1 MGKASPIPKLVAI
14 ATVALVAAALGGRD
28 VDLAWAA
35 GQGGAPPA
43 VSALLTTESTE
54 IDAEGVTRTSRF
66 QERFLRD
73 GGHVWIER
81 VYPAGIVANKAED
94 EHGVNLRIA
103 SRSYEHV
110 AGGAGASDVK
120 VALVSVQDET
130 IVDLAPSELGG
141 LGLSPRWAVASE
153 LVDLTRLVPAADAA
167 PAGGTW
173 YTRAPGAAAARD
185 YFRVLW
191 NPTLHLPLVI
201 ESGTTDG
208 RVKTRITV
216 EPAPLPASTVRPW
229 TRVGKFSHKDL
240 SDLED

>member
-1 MGKASPIPKLVAI
+1 VGKTSPIPQLLAI

-28 VDLAWAA
+28 VDRAWAA

-54 IDAEGVTRTSRF
+54 IDGEGVTRTSRF
-66 QERFLRD
+66 QERFIRD

-81 VYPAGIVANKAED
+81 VYPAGIVAKRAED

-103 SRSYEHV
+103 SRWYEHV
-110 AGGAGASDVK
+110 AGQIDVK

-141 LGLSPRWAVASE
+141 LGLSPRWSVASE
-153 LVDLTRLVPAADAA
+153 LVDLTRLVPAGDAA
-167 PAGGTW
+167 PAGGIW

-216 EPAPLPASTVRPW
+216 EPAPLAAGALRPW
-229 TRVGKFSHKDL
+229 TRVGKLSHKDL

>member
-1 MGKASPIPKLVAI
+1 MWKTSLLVAL
-14 ATVALVAAALGGRD
+14 ATGALVAAALGGGS
-28 VDLAWAA
+28 VKAA
-35 GQGGAPPA
+35 EGPLPA
-43 VSALLTTESTE
+43 VTALLTTEVTE

-73 GGHVWIER
+73 DGHVWIER
-81 VYPAGIVANKAED
+81 VYPAGIVAKKAED

-103 SRSYEHV
+103 ARSYEHV
-110 AGGAGASDVK
+110 AAGGAGVAGDVK

-130 IVDLAPSELGG
+130 IVDLAVSELAG
-141 LGLSPRWAVASE
+141 LGLSPRWSVASE
-153 LVDLTRLVPAADAA
+153 LVDLTHLVPATDAA
-167 PAGGTW
+167 PAGSTW
-173 YTRAPGAAAARD
+173 YTRAPGAAAAKAAAKD

-191 NPTLHLPLVI
+191 SAKLHLPLVV

-216 EPAPLPASTVRPW
+216 EPSLLPPGTPRPW
-229 TRVGKFSHKDL
+229 TRVSRFGHRDL